1 MLKSKF
7 FAVMAVLTVV
17 ALGAAIVFQSLEMKE
32 YNLFDTLQQ
41 RFFPSK

>member
-7 FAVMAVLTVV
+7 FAVMAVLTVI
-17 ALGAAIVFQSLEMKE
+17 ALGAAIAFQSLEMKE
-32 YNLFDTLQQ
+32 YNLFDALQQ

>member
-7 FAVMAVLTVV
+7 FAVMAVLTVA
-17 ALGAAIVFQSLEMKE
+17 ALGAAVAFQCLEMKE
-32 YNLFDTLQQ
+32 YNLFDILQQ

>member
-7 FAVMAVLTVV
+7 FAVMAGLTIA
-17 ALGAAIVFQSLEMKE
+17 ALGAALAFQGLEMKE
-32 YNLFDTLQQ
+32 YDLFNTLQQ

>member
-7 FAVMAVLTVV
+7 FAVMAVLTLV
-17 ALGAAIVFQSLEMKE
+17 ALGAAVAFQSLEMKD